1 MQIKTGIFKKIGIV
15 LIVISI
21 VLFTLS
27 AYQVS
32 RGSSNSQNYL
42 NAGQSINLSKEASS
56 GDYISFY
63 IIFNGPTT
71 SLSAYM
77 QSPSG
82 KEYINE
88 FNRYGNTTGSI
99 IGNQQ
104 GLWYLHVKNT
114 GTTNVTIE
122 IDYQVVSYYVI
133 ATIFVGFVLLP
144 IGIALIALHY
154 YIIRREKK
162 RQKKKFM
169 DSI

>member
-1 MQIKTGIFKKIGIV
+1 MGIKTGIFKKIGTVI
-15 LIVISI
+15 LVISI
-21 VLFTLS
+21 VLFALS

-32 RGSSNSQNYL
+32 QGSSNSKNYL
-42 NAGQSINLSKEASS
+42 GAGQSINLSKEASS

-63 IIFNGPTT
+63 IIFSNQTT

-99 IGNQQ
+99 IGNQK
-104 GLWYLHVKNT
+104 GVWYLHVKNT

-144 IGIALIALHY
+144 IGIALVALHY
-154 YIIRREKK
+154 YILRREKK
-162 RQKKKFM
+162 RQKKKLM